1 MDIAKSQVAA
11 QTSTLSA
18 DETDVVDLIDP
29 SVVVRSE
36 DVEQEECFTF

>member
-1 MDIAKSQVAA
+1 MEISKSQVAA
-11 QTSTLSA
+11 QANGLPVAEA
-18 DETDVVDLIDP
+18 DAAELIDP